1 MRNSKLV
8 NALAII
14 GALIVILGVGS
25 AANRA
30 FAAPLDTSLISGVT
44 TTSQH

>member
-8 NALAII
+8 NVLAIV

-30 FAAPLDTSLISGVT
+30 FAAPLDAGLISNVT
-44 TTSQH
+44 TTS